1 MDPFLTLDFT
11 EPAELARILTQAR
24 AAQREWCGLPPATRV
39 AVVAGMVSAFRSMA
53 DRVALDITRQTGKP
67 LQEAFQHL
75 TRPKSFHL
83 RSIG

>member
-1 MDPFLTLDFT
+1 
-11 EPAELARILTQAR
+11 
-24 AAQREWCGLPPATRV
+24 
-39 AVVAGMVSAFRSMA
+39 MA